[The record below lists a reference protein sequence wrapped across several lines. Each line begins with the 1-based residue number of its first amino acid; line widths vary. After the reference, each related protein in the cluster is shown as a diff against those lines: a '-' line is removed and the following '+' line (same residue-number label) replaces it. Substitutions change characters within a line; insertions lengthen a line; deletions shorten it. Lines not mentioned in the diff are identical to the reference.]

1 MLLKVKLNN
10 FKSFKNLTELDFNA
24 TNYKIL
30 NDTNVYNNEILKGA
44 IFVGGNAT
52 GKTNIILALRVL
64 LDMLFSDKI
73 INLGKYKCVFSEE
86 VLLELGYEFNIEE
99 NNIKYNIFYDVK
111 GKVLVEKLYL
121 NDDLVL
127 DRLGNNAQSKITES
141 KYHTDLDND
150 VLLFRTIYFNTKFSN
165 YNILKKW
172 FEFLSNSVYLDA
184 SQRII
189 SNSDKKI
196 VLNKYLENEGTN
208 EINEFF
214 KEYKFNQQIEYSN
227 QSIGNFVTLKLNDQS
242 TKEIFFKRDCIN
254 EPIPY
259 EWESLGN
266 RNLINMLPAFFK
278 VVKNGGMLIIDEFS
292 SAFHNELERLLIK
305 YFMSKSKNS
314 QVFIVSH
321 STNLLSNSIFRPDQ
335 EYSVDFFA
343 NGSVVNRFSN
353 DKPREAQNIEKM
365 YNSGCFG
372 GKPNYKP
379 EYME

>member
-73 INLGKYKCVFSEE
+73 INLGKYKCIFSEE
-86 VLLELGYEFNIEE
+86 VLVELGYEFNIEE
-99 NNIKYNIFYDVK
+99 SNIKYDIFYDVK
-111 GKVLVEKLYL
+111 EKVLVEKLYL

-127 DRLGNNAQSKITES
+127 DRIGNNAQSKITES
-141 KYHTDLDND
+141 KSHTDLDND
-150 VLLFRTIYFNTKFSN
+150 VLLLRTIYFNTKFSN

-305 YFMSKSKNS
+305 YFMNKSKNS

-321 STNLLSNSIFRPDQ
+321 STNSLSNSLFRPDQ
-335 EYSVDFFA
+335 EYSVDFFE

>member
-1 MLLKVKLNN
+1 
-10 FKSFKNLTELDFNA
+10 
-24 TNYKIL
+24 
-30 NDTNVYNNEILKGA
+30 
-44 IFVGGNAT
+44 
-52 GKTNIILALRVL
+52 
-64 LDMLFSDKI
+64 MLFSDKI

-127 DRLGNNAQSKITES
+127 DRIGNNAQSKITES

-150 VLLFRTIYFNTKFSN
+150 VLLLRTIYFNTKFSN

-259 EWESLGN
+259 EWEIGRASC
-266 RNLINMLPAFFK
+266 R
-278 VVKNGGMLIIDEFS
+278 
-292 SAFHNELERLLIK
+292 ER
-305 YFMSKSKNS
+305 
-314 QVFIVSH
+314 V
-321 STNLLSNSIFRPDQ
+321 
-335 EYSVDFFA
+335 
-343 NGSVVNRFSN
+343 
-353 DKPREAQNIEKM
+353 
-365 YNSGCFG
+365 
-372 GKPNYKP
+372 
-379 EYME
+379 

>member
-73 INLGKYKCVFSEE
+73 INLGKYKCIFSEE
-86 VLLELGYEFNIEE
+86 VLVELGYEFNIEE
-99 NNIKYNIFYDVK
+99 SNIKYDIFYDVK
-111 GKVLVEKLYL
+111 EKVLVEKLYL

-127 DRLGNNAQSKITES
+127 DRIGNNAQSKITES
-141 KYHTDLDND
+141 KSHTDLDND
-150 VLLFRTIYFNTKFSN
+150 VLLLRTIYFNTKFSN

-305 YFMSKSKNS
+305 YFMNKSKNS

-335 EYSVDFFA
+335 EYSVDFFE

>member
-73 INLGKYKCVFSEE
+73 INLGKYKCIFSEE
-86 VLLELGYEFNIEE
+86 VLVELGYEFNIEE
-99 NNIKYNIFYDVK
+99 SNIKYDIFYDVK
-111 GKVLVEKLYL
+111 EKVLVEKLYL

-127 DRLGNNAQSKITES
+127 DRIGNNAQSKITES
-141 KYHTDLDND
+141 KSHTDLDND
-150 VLLFRTIYFNTKFSN
+150 VLLLRTIYFNTKFSN

-305 YFMSKSKNS
+305 YFMNKSKNS

-321 STNLLSNSIFRPDQ
+321 STNSLSNSIFRPDQ
-335 EYSVDFFA
+335 EYSVDFFE

>member
-127 DRLGNNAQSKITES
+127 DRIGNNAQSKITES

-150 VLLFRTIYFNTKFSN
+150 VLLLRTIYFNTKFSN

-266 RNLINMLPAFFK
+266 RNLINMLHAFFK

>member
-10 FKSFKNLTELDFNA
+10 FKSFKYLTELDFNA

-30 NDTNVYNNEILKGA
+30 KNTNVYNNEILKGA

-73 INLGKYKCVFSEE
+73 INLGSYKCVFSKENFI
-86 VLLELGYEFNIEE
+86 ELGYEFKIEE
-99 NNIKYNIFYDVK
+99 NYITYNISYDVK
-111 GKVLVEKLYL
+111 EHLLVEKLYL
-121 NDDLVL
+121 NEDLVL
-127 DRLGNNAQSKITES
+127 DRIGNSAQSKITES
-141 KYHTDLDND
+141 ASHTDLDND
-150 VLLFRTIYFNTKFSN
+150 ILLLRTIYFNTKFHN
-165 YNILKKW
+165 FDALKKW

-184 SQRII
+184 SQRIVFDF
-189 SNSDKKI
+189 DKKI
-196 VLNKYLENEGTN
+196 ILNKYLENKGTD

-227 QSIGNFVTLKLNDQS
+227 QSRGNITIVKVNDNN
-242 TKEIFFKRDCIN
+242 TKEIFFKRDGIN

-305 YFMSKSKNS
+305 YFMNKSKNS

-335 EYSVDFFA
+335 EYSVDFFE

>member
-1 MLLKVKLNN
+1 MV
-10 FKSFKNLTELDFNA
+10 
-24 TNYKIL
+24 
-30 NDTNVYNNEILKGA
+30 
-44 IFVGGNAT
+44 
-52 GKTNIILALRVL
+52 
-64 LDMLFSDKI
+64 
-73 INLGKYKCVFSEE
+73 CV
-86 VLLELGYEFNIEE
+86 
-99 NNIKYNIFYDVK
+99 
-111 GKVLVEKLYL
+111 
-121 NDDLVL
+121 
-127 DRLGNNAQSKITES
+127 
-141 KYHTDLDND
+141 
-150 VLLFRTIYFNTKFSN
+150 
-165 YNILKKW
+165 
-172 FEFLSNSVYLDA
+172 LSNSVYLDA

-335 EYSVDFFA
+335 EYSVDFL
-343 NGSVVNRFSN
+343 
-353 DKPREAQNIEKM
+353 Q
-365 YNSGCFG
+365 
-372 GKPNYKP
+372 
-379 EYME
+379 MEVL

>member
-73 INLGKYKCVFSEE
+73 INLGKYKCIFSEE
-86 VLLELGYEFNIEE
+86 VLVELGYEFNIEE
-99 NNIKYNIFYDVK
+99 SNIKYDIFYDVK
-111 GKVLVEKLYL
+111 EKVLVEKLYL

-127 DRLGNNAQSKITES
+127 DRIGNNAQSKITES
-141 KYHTDLDND
+141 KSHTDLDND
-150 VLLFRTIYFNTKFSN
+150 VLLLRTIYFNTKFSN

-196 VLNKYLENEGTN
+196 VLNKY
-208 EINEFF
+208 EFF

-305 YFMSKSKNS
+305 YFMNKSKNS

-335 EYSVDFFA
+335 EYSVDFFE